1 MTVQCEKRRLSVL
14 AIKDQMEKEGAM
26 SRKELQKFKEA
37 AEKIARE
44 NDTPQKAREI
54 LTKIGYLNANG
65 EVAEKFR

>member
-44 NDTPQKAREI
+44 NDTPEKAKVI